1 MQLEE
6 KLKQLPNDA
15 GVYQYF
21 DKDGR
26 LLYIGKAKV
35 LKNRVKSYFKFT
47 PKLLP
52 SDKLGPRIYRMI
64 SQTTWIEWIVVPNE
78 HDALILEN
86 SLIKQLKPK
95 YNILLRDDKTY
106 PYIYIDYA
114 ELFPRLE
121 ITRKVYKNKNIKYFG
136 PYSTG
141 ARDMLD
147 SIYEI
152 VPLVQKK
159 SCIKGKEACL
169 FHQIKRCHAPCEDK
183 ISTVEYSKIVDTA
196 IDYIYNK
203 SKLISKLNEKMME
216 YSEDFRFEE
225 AMKLRDRIKTIEKS
239 QIKSG
244 MDLAT
249 NENLD
254 VFAIKASNKKAVV
267 VRMFIRDGKLTS
279 SSYDFIKINFLDEEL
294 NIDLNEAYQR
304 AIINYYDNEIPVL
317 PKEVLTGIEIEEK
330 EDIEEFLYN
339 KFSKKIKLINPKKDK
354 KKDLVQ
360 IALNNCD
367 ELLRIDSSKNQSTI
381 YTELQKLFS
390 LQTTPS
396 RIESYDNSHMMGQ
409 ATVGAMVVWNE
420 ELNAFDKKDFR
431 HYNLES
437 KDEYSQMREMLMRRV
452 DSFEKNP
459 APDLWIL
466 DGGSTLL
473 KLAYDIVNSTGV
485 NLDVIAIAKEKVDA
499 KAHRAKGAAKDIVH
513 YKDDKGEYRALKLET
528 SDQRL
533 QFVQRQRD
541 EAHRF
546 VINFHK
552 KQKRKEDKQISLLQ
566 IKGIGEAKVKK
577 LLLYFGEFEKIK
589 NATEQELTE
598 VLNKKDA
605 LVIID
610 YFKGEKN
617 QNE

>member
-1 MQLEE
+1 MNLEE
-6 KLKQLPNDA
+6 KLKQLPNEA

-21 DKDGR
+21 DKDGH

-47 PKLLP
+47 PNLQP
-52 SDKLGPRIYRMI
+52 AEKLGPRIYKMI
-64 SQTTWIEWIVVPNE
+64 TEVVSLEWIVVPNE
-78 HDALILEN
+78 HEALILEN

-106 PYIYIDYA
+106 PYIMLDNS
-114 ELFPRLE
+114 ELFPRFE
-121 ITRKVYKNKNIKYFG
+121 ITRKVHKNNNIKYFG

-169 FHQIKRCHAPCEDK
+169 FHQIKKCHAPCEGK
-183 ISTVEYSKIVDTA
+183 ISTADYAKLVEEA
-196 IDYIYNK
+196 REYIYNK
-203 SKLISKLNEKMME
+203 NKLINKLNEKMLQ
-216 YSEDFRFEE
+216 YSEEFRFEE
-225 AMKLRDRIKTIEKS
+225 AMKLRDRIKSIEKS

-244 MDLAT
+244 IDLAS
-249 NENLD
+249 NEDLD
-254 VFAIKASNKKAVV
+254 LFAVKAGTKKGVV

-279 SSYDFIKINFLDEEL
+279 SSHDFIKLDFLED
-294 NIDLNEAYQR
+294 NKDIDLNEAYQR
-304 AIINYYDNEIPVL
+304 AIINYYDNEIPLL
-317 PKEVLTGIEIEEK
+317 PREILVAQELDEKEEIEKFLK
-330 EDIEEFLYN
+330 ERFDRN
-339 KFSKKIKLINPKKDK
+339 IKVVNPKKDK
-354 KKDLVQ
+354 KKSLLN

-367 ELLRIDSSKNQSTI
+367 ELLRIESSKNQTTI
-381 YTELQKLFS
+381 YEELKELFN
-390 LQTTPS
+390 LQTLPYI
-396 RIESYDNSHMMGQ
+396 IESFDNSHMMGQ
-409 ATVGAMVVWNE
+409 ATVGAMIVWNE
-420 ELNAFDKKDFR
+420 ELNAFDKKQFR

-452 DSFEKNP
+452 ESFEKVSP
-459 APDLWIL
+459 PDLWVI
-466 DGGSTLL
+466 DGGETLL
-473 KLAYDIVNSTGV
+473 KLAYDIVQSVGV
-485 NLDVIAIAKEKVDA
+485 NLDIVAIAKEKVDA

-513 YKDDKGEYRALKLET
+513 FKEKTGEIRSLKLKP

-533 QFVQRQRD
+533 QFIQRQRD

-552 KQKRKEDKQISLLQ
+552 KQKRKEDKQVSLLQ

-577 LLLYFGEFEKIK
+577 LLLYFGSFEKIK
-589 NATEQELTE
+589 EATVDELKE
-598 VLNKKDA
+598 VLNEKDA
-605 LVIID
+605 ILLNN
-610 YFKGEKN
+610 YFHDEK
-617 QNE
+617 ED

>member
-21 DKDGR
+21 DKDGK

-47 PKLLP
+47 PKLIP
-52 SDKLGPRIYRMI
+52 SDKLSPRIYKMI

-106 PYIYIDYA
+106 PYIYIDYS

-121 ITRKVYKNKNIKYFG
+121 ITRRVYKNKNIKYFG

-169 FHQIKRCHAPCEDK
+169 FHQIKRCYAPCEDK
-183 ISTVEYSKIVDTA
+183 ISTSEYSKIVDTA

-203 SKLISKLNEKMME
+203 SKLVSKLKEKMME

-225 AMKLRDRIKTIEKS
+225 AMKLRDRIQTIEKS
-239 QIKSG
+239 QIRSG
-244 MDLAT
+244 VDLAT
-249 NENLD
+249 NENIDL
-254 VFAIKASNKKAVV
+254 FAIKSSNKKAVV
-267 VRMFIRDGKLTS
+267 VRMFIRDGKLVS
-279 SSYDFIKINFLDEEL
+279 SSYDFIKINFLDEDL
-294 NIDLNEAYQR
+294 NIDLDEAYKR
-304 AIINYYDNEIPVL
+304 AIVNYYDNEIPLL
-317 PKEVLTGIEIEEK
+317 PKELLTGIELEDK

-339 KFSKKIKLINPKKDK
+339 QFSIKIKISNPKKDK
-354 KKDLVQ
+354 KKNLIQ

-367 ELLRIDSSKNQSTI
+367 ELLRIDSSRNQNTI
-381 YTELQKLFS
+381 YDELKNLFS
-390 LQTTPS
+390 LQITPS

-409 ATVGAMVVWNE
+409 ATVGAMVVWNDE
-420 ELNAFDKKDFR
+420 INGFDKKDFR

-437 KDEYSQMREMLMRRV
+437 KDEYSQMREMLLRRV

-459 APDLWIL
+459 APDLWVI

-473 KLAYDIVNSTGV
+473 KLAYDIINSTGV
-485 NLDVIAIAKEKVDA
+485 NLDIIAIAKEKVDA

-513 YKDDKGEYRALKLET
+513 YKDEKGEYRSLKLET

-589 NATEQELTE
+589 NASIEELKE
-598 VLNKKDA
+598 VINEKDA
-605 LVIID
+605 IVISS
-610 YFKGEKN
+610 YF
-617 QNE
+617 NEQKD

>member
-21 DKDGR
+21 DKDGK

-52 SDKLGPRIYRMI
+52 SDKLGPRIYKMI
-64 SQTTWIEWIVVPNE
+64 SEAFSIEWIVVPNE

-106 PYIYIDYA
+106 PYIYIDYS
-114 ELFPRLE
+114 ELYPRLE

-141 ARDMLD
+141 SRDMLD

-169 FHQIKRCHAPCEDK
+169 FHQIKRCHAPCEGK
-183 ISTVEYSKIVDTA
+183 ISTGDYAKIVETA

-203 SKLISKLNEKMME
+203 SKLISKLQEKMME

-254 VFAIKASNKKAVV
+254 VFAIKAAKQKAVI

-279 SSYDFIKINFLDEEL
+279 SSYDFIKVNFLEDET
-294 NIDLNEAYQR
+294 NIDLDEAYKR
-304 AIINYYDNEIPVL
+304 AIVNYYDNDIPVL
-317 PKEVLTGIEIEEK
+317 PKEVLTAIEIEDK
-330 EDIEEFLYN
+330 ESIEEFLYT
-339 KFSKKIKLINPKKDK
+339 KFEKKIKLINPKIDK
-354 KKDLVQ
+354 KKNLVQ
-360 IALNNCD
+360 VALNNCD
-367 ELLRIDSSKNQSTI
+367 ELLRIDSSRNQNTI
-381 YTELQKLFS
+381 YKELQKLFN
-390 LQTTPS
+390 LQILPL
-396 RIESYDNSHMMGQ
+396 RVESFDNSHMMGQ

-420 ELNAFDKKDFR
+420 EINAFDKKDFR

-473 KLAYDIVNSTGV
+473 KLAYDIINSTGV
-485 NLDVIAIAKEKVDA
+485 NLDIIAIAKEKVDA

-513 YKDDKGEYRALKLET
+513 YKDEKGEYRALKLET

-577 LLLYFGEFEKIK
+577 LLLYFGEFEKIR
-589 NATEQELTE
+589 NASFEDLKD
-598 VLNKKDA
+598 VLNEKDA
-605 LVIID
+605 TLISD
-610 YFKGEKN
+610 YFKEN
-617 QNE
+617 LH

>member
-1 MQLEE
+1 MQLDE

-64 SQTTWIEWIVVPNE
+64 SQTAWIEWIVVPNE

-106 PYIYIDYA
+106 PYIYIDYT

-169 FHQIKRCHAPCEDK
+169 FHQIKRCHAPCEGK
-183 ISTVEYSKIVDTA
+183 ISTAEYSKIVDTA

-203 SKLISKLNEKMME
+203 SKLISKLQEKMME

-244 MDLAT
+244 VDLAT
-249 NENLD
+249 NENIDL
-254 VFAIKASNKKAVV
+254 FAIKASNKKAVV

-279 SSYDFIKINFLDEEL
+279 SSYDFIKINFLDEDL
-294 NIDLNEAYQR
+294 NIDLDEAYKR

-317 PKEVLTGIEIEEK
+317 PKEVLTGIELEDK

-339 KFSKKIKLINPKKDK
+339 KFSKKIKIVHPKKDK
-354 KKDLVQ
+354 KKDLVK

-367 ELLRIDSSKNQSTI
+367 ELLRIDSSRNQTTI
-381 YTELQKLFS
+381 YDELKKLFS
-390 LQTTPS
+390 LQTIPS

-409 ATVGAMVVWNE
+409 ATVGAMVVWNDE
-420 ELNAFDKKDFR
+420 INGFERKDFR

-437 KDEYSQMREMLMRRV
+437 KDEYSQMREMLIRRV
-452 DSFEKNP
+452 ESFEKNP
-459 APDLWIL
+459 APDLWVI

-473 KLAYDIVNSTGV
+473 KLAYDIVNSSGV

-513 YKDDKGEYRALKLET
+513 YKDEKGEYRALKLET

-577 LLLYFGEFEKIK
+577 LLLYFGEFEKIRSASIEDLK
-589 NATEQELTE
+589 E
-598 VLNKKDA
+598 VLNEKDA
-605 LVIID
+605 TVISN
-610 YFKGEKN
+610 YFKE
-617 QNE
+617 NED

>member
-21 DKDGR
+21 DKDGK

-47 PKLLP
+47 PKLIP
-52 SDKLGPRIYRMI
+52 SDKLSPRIYKMI

-106 PYIYIDYA
+106 PYIYIDYS

-121 ITRKVYKNKNIKYFG
+121 ITRRVYKNKNIKYFG

-183 ISTVEYSKIVDTA
+183 ISTSEYSKIVDTA

-203 SKLISKLNEKMME
+203 SKLVSKLKEKMME

-225 AMKLRDRIKTIEKS
+225 AMKLRDRIQTIEKS
-239 QIKSG
+239 QIRSG
-244 MDLAT
+244 VDLAT
-249 NENLD
+249 NENIDL
-254 VFAIKASNKKAVV
+254 FAIKSSNKKAVV
-267 VRMFIRDGKLTS
+267 VRMFIRDGKLVS
-279 SSYDFIKINFLDEEL
+279 SSYDFIKINFLDEDL
-294 NIDLNEAYQR
+294 NIDLDEAYKR
-304 AIINYYDNEIPVL
+304 AIVNYYDNEIPLL
-317 PKEVLTGIEIEEK
+317 PKELLTGIELEDK

-339 KFSKKIKLINPKKDK
+339 QFSIKIKISNPKKDK
-354 KKDLVQ
+354 KKNLIQ

-367 ELLRIDSSKNQSTI
+367 ELLRIDSSRNQNTI
-381 YTELQKLFS
+381 YDELKNLFS
-390 LQTTPS
+390 LQITPS

-409 ATVGAMVVWNE
+409 ATVGAMVVWNDE
-420 ELNAFDKKDFR
+420 INGFDKKDFR

-437 KDEYSQMREMLMRRV
+437 KDEYSQMREMLLRRV

-459 APDLWIL
+459 APDLWVI

-473 KLAYDIVNSTGV
+473 KLAYDIINSTGV
-485 NLDVIAIAKEKVDA
+485 NLDIIAIAKEKVDA

-513 YKDDKGEYRALKLET
+513 YKDEKGEYRSLKLET

-577 LLLYFGEFEKIK
+577 LLLYFGEFEKIR
-589 NATEQELTE
+589 NASIEELKE
-598 VLNKKDA
+598 VINEKDA
-605 LVIID
+605 IVISS
-610 YFKGEKN
+610 YF
-617 QNE
+617 NEQKD

>member
-6 KLKQLPNDA
+6 KLKQLPNDS

-21 DKDGR
+21 DKDGH

-52 SDKLGPRIYRMI
+52 SDRLGPRIYKMI
-64 SQTTWIEWIVVPNE
+64 TEVVSLEWIVVPNE

-106 PYIYIDYA
+106 PYIMVDYN

-121 ITRKVYKNKNIKYFG
+121 ITRRVYKGKNIKYFG

-141 ARDMLD
+141 AKDMLD

-159 SCIKGKEACL
+159 SCVKGKEACL
-169 FHQIKRCHAPCEDK
+169 FHQIKKCHAPCEGK
-183 ISTVEYSKIVDTA
+183 ISTADYGKVVEEALDF
-196 IDYIYNK
+196 IYNK
-203 SKLISKLNEKMME
+203 TKLISKLEEKMMQ
-216 YSEDFRFEE
+216 YSEEFRFEE

-249 NENLD
+249 NEDLD
-254 VFAIKASNKKAVV
+254 LFAIKAGSKKAVI

-279 SSYDFIKINFLDEEL
+279 SSHDFVKLDFLED
-294 NIDLNEAYQR
+294 NSDIDLNEAYKR
-304 AIINYYDNEIPVL
+304 AIINYYDNEIPLL
-317 PKEVLTGIEIEEK
+317 PKEVLTAQEVEDKEE
-330 EDIEEFLYN
+330 IEEFLKN
-339 KFSKKIKLINPKKDK
+339 RFERNINIITPQRGK
-354 KKDLVQ
+354 KKTLLE

-367 ELLRIDSSKNQSTI
+367 ELLRIDSSRNQTTI
-381 YTELQKLFS
+381 YDELKNLFN
-390 LQTTPS
+390 LARLPY
-396 RIESYDNSHMMGQ
+396 RVESFDNSHMMGQ

-420 ELNAFDKKDFR
+420 ELNSFDRKAFR

-459 APDLWIL
+459 APDLWVI
-466 DGGSTLL
+466 DGGETLL
-473 KLAYDIVNSTGV
+473 KLAFDIVQSVGV
-485 NLDVIAIAKEKVDA
+485 NLDIVAIAKEKVDA

-513 YKDDKGEYRALKLET
+513 YKDSDGTIRNIKLKT

-589 NATEQELTE
+589 NASVEELKE
-598 VLNKKDA
+598 VINEKDA
-605 LVIID
+605 NLIHN
-610 YFKGEKN
+610 YFRENGE
-617 QNE
+617 

>member
-64 SQTTWIEWIVVPNE
+64 SQTAWIEWIVVPNE

-106 PYIYIDYA
+106 PYIYIDYT

-169 FHQIKRCHAPCEDK
+169 FHQIKRCHAPCEGK
-183 ISTVEYSKIVDTA
+183 ISTAEYSKIVDTA

-203 SKLISKLNEKMME
+203 SKLISKLQEKMME

-244 MDLAT
+244 VDLAT
-249 NENLD
+249 NENIDL
-254 VFAIKASNKKAVV
+254 FAIKASNKKAVV

-279 SSYDFIKINFLDEEL
+279 SSYDFIKINFLDEDL
-294 NIDLNEAYQR
+294 NIDLDEAYKR

-317 PKEVLTGIEIEEK
+317 PKEVLTGIELEDK

-339 KFSKKIKLINPKKDK
+339 KFSKKIKIVHPKKDK
-354 KKDLVQ
+354 KKDLVK

-367 ELLRIDSSKNQSTI
+367 ELLRIDSSRNQTTI
-381 YTELQKLFS
+381 YDELKKLFS
-390 LQTTPS
+390 LQTIPS

-409 ATVGAMVVWNE
+409 ATVGAMVVWNDE
-420 ELNAFDKKDFR
+420 INGFERKDFR

-437 KDEYSQMREMLMRRV
+437 KDEYSQMREMLIRRV
-452 DSFEKNP
+452 ESFEKNP
-459 APDLWIL
+459 APDLWVI

-473 KLAYDIVNSTGV
+473 KLAYDIVNSSGV

-513 YKDDKGEYRALKLET
+513 YKDEKGEYRALKLET

-577 LLLYFGEFEKIK
+577 LLLYFGEFEKIRSASIEDLK
-589 NATEQELTE
+589 E
-598 VLNKKDA
+598 VLNEKDA
-605 LVIID
+605 TVISN
-610 YFKGEKN
+610 YFKE
-617 QNE
+617 NED

>member
-21 DKDGR
+21 DKDGK

-52 SDKLGPRIYRMI
+52 ADKLGPRIYKMI
-64 SQTTWIEWIVVPNE
+64 SETFSIEWIVVPNE

-106 PYIYIDYA
+106 PYIYIDYS
-114 ELFPRLE
+114 ELYPRLE

-141 ARDMLD
+141 SKDMLD

-169 FHQIKRCHAPCEDK
+169 FHQIKRCHAPCEGK
-183 ISTVEYSKIVDTA
+183 ISTADYAKIIESAT
-196 IDYIYNK
+196 DYIYNK
-203 SKLISKLNEKMME
+203 SKLITKLNEKMLE

-249 NENLD
+249 NENIDL
-254 VFAIKASNKKAVV
+254 FAIKASNKKAVV

-279 SSYDFIKINFLDEEL
+279 SSYDFIKVNFLDEEL
-294 NIDLNEAYQR
+294 NIDLDEAYKR

-339 KFSKKIKLINPKKDK
+339 KFSKKIKLVNPKKDK

-360 IALNNCD
+360 VALNNCD
-367 ELLRIDSSKNQSTI
+367 ELLRIDSNKNQTTI

-390 LQTTPS
+390 LQTIPS
-396 RIESYDNSHMMGQ
+396 RIEAYDNSHMMGQ

-420 ELNAFDKKDFR
+420 EINAFDKKDFR

-459 APDLWIL
+459 APDLWVI

-473 KLAYDIVNSTGV
+473 KLAYDIINSTGV
-485 NLDVIAIAKEKVDA
+485 NLDIIAIAKEKVDA
-499 KAHRAKGAAKDIVH
+499 KAHRAKGAAKDIIH
-513 YKDDKGEYRALKLET
+513 YKDSKGEYRALKLET

-577 LLLYFGEFEKIK
+577 LLLYFGEFEKIRSASK
-589 NATEQELTE
+589 EELKE
-598 VLNKKDA
+598 VLNEKDA
-605 LVIID
+605 IVISN
-610 YFKGEKN
+610 YFN
-617 QNE
+617 QKED